1 LSLHHGDES
10 NTFYEATTFP
20 SVTFLLRQCVKLTTH
35 GRPVK
40 IRHTTI
46 RPDAFWQIKA
56 TMLKRSPSLTEQ
68 AKATIKERIL
78 DGRYEDG
85 RIPSESDLATELG
98 VSRTTI
104 RDALSRLEFEG
115 TVYRKQGAGTFVNR
129 PSLQIKSRLEE
140 IWSYEGTLEAHGYT
154 PSVTILGLEK
164 IQPWSSLQEALALLP
179 GTEVTALRKLF
190 SEDEEP
196 VIFTENFI
204 PSHFVGEK
212 CETASL
218 RLPIYEFLATCC
230 QQNLSYYLSEI
241 VPVLADE
248 KLAEILHIE
257 PATPLITFEEIG
269 YNDENEPI
277 VWARSYFRDDLL
289 RFRFIRRTI
298 S

>member
-1 LSLHHGDES
+1 
-10 NTFYEATTFP
+10 
-20 SVTFLLRQCVKLTTH
+20 
-35 GRPVK
+35 
-40 IRHTTI
+40 
-46 RPDAFWQIKA
+46 
-56 TMLKRSPSLTEQ
+56 MLKRSPSLTEQ

-115 TVYRKQGAGTFVNR
+115 TVYRKQGSGTFVNR

-140 IWSYEGTLEAHGYT
+140 IWSYEGTLQAHGYT
-154 PSVTILGLEK
+154 PSVTILGLDK
-164 IQPWSSLQEALALLP
+164 VQPWPALQEALALGP

-204 PSHFVGEK
+204 PSHIVGEE
-212 CETASL
+212 CETAKL
-218 RLPIYEFLATCC
+218 RLPIYEFLSVCC
-230 QQNLSYYLSEI
+230 QQNLNYYLSEI

-277 VWARSYFRDDLL
+277 VWARSCFRDDLL
-289 RFRFIRRTI
+289 RFRFIRRTV